1 MDSCVPWKHHRSSK
15 ILPDRA
21 SRRSCTLIPA
31 PGWERSKDRVS
42 VRRPE
47 SLPVSM
53 MGTADSG
60 GDGAV
65 TEADMRWY
73 SSCNTWRVRKLVPL
87 LVAARAQ
94 PGSVLGLR
102 LAKLTNAAVE
112 AIEPGFG
119 AGYAESPQRT

>member
-15 ILPDRA
+15 ILPDGA
-21 SRRSCTLIPA
+21 SKQSCTLIPT

-53 MGTADSG
+53 MGAADGG
-60 GDGAV
+60 GDGTV
-65 TEADMRWY
+65 TLVPTEADMRWY

-112 AIEPGFG
+112 AIEPGF
-119 AGYAESPQRT
+119 